1 MTLTVQTGDPRD
13 PAVVKLL
20 EQSHALMNELFPA
33 DSCHYLEIDDLCVPE
48 ITMLTIKDGDQ
59 IIGCGA
65 LSNKSTYGEL
75 KSMFVDP
82 TARGKGAADRLI
94 TELTA
99 LAKSQDLPFLRLET
113 GEKLV
118 AAIKLYEKHGFTR
131 RGPFGEYPD
140 HPDSTFMERQ
150 I

>member
-1 MTLTVQTGDPRD
+1 
-13 PAVVKLL
+13 
-20 EQSHALMNELFPA
+20 
-33 DSCHYLEIDDLCVPE
+33 
-48 ITMLTIKDGDQ
+48 
-59 IIGCGA
+59 
-65 LSNKSTYGEL
+65 
-75 KSMFVDP
+75 MFVDP